1 MKHTLYIKVKVEI
14 ETELDIEQAIDEF
27 GSESLYN
34 FDSTENITVLNTEWL
49 DTNTQ
54 EIWKI

>member
-14 ETELDIEQAIDEF
+14 ETELDIEQALDELN
-27 GSESLYN
+27 SESLYN

-49 DTNTQ
+49 DSSTQ
-54 EIWKI
+54 EIN